1 MPKLKP
7 NPTEEAN
14 RVARAC
20 ISNNMELYAVDE
32 EALAMQIGITRR
44 TIVTRREKPETFT
57 LQELRKMAKTL
68 KWTPVQAASVVLGR
82 PLTSKEV
89 KDFIMM

>member
-1 MPKLKP
+1 MPKIKP

-14 RVARAC
+14 RIARAC
-20 ISNNMELYAVDE
+20 ISSNMELYAVDE
-32 EALAMQIGITRR
+32 ETLAMRIGITRR